1 MQPWFYCDACGDSI
15 KKPKVLA
22 HLNQCYTSSF
32 TCIDCSRQ
40 FDPSSVAGHTQCV
53 TEHDKYAK
61 GATKPGGFAEKGFY
75 EEGGKKQGSGDG
87 GGGISGE
94 EFLSTRPPWCCS
106 VCNVTCTSR
115 ETLENHATGAKHT
128 RRVRARMG
136 GVAATGKK
144 EDDMIESSE
153 NKKEEHALKKQ
164 ADSIEKKKEETKEE
178 KKEMKRKKKKKEKK
192 EEKEPDQPL
201 SKKMWKKKLKKVALK
216 ILSKNGPKM
225 RRRPFFAALASVMEE
240 RECDEEYAEK
250 ILNNS
255 HSIAFLK
262 NKKVELTDW
271 VHHHQKY
278 R

>member
-22 HLNQCYTSSF
+22 HLNQCYTASF

-75 EEGGKKQGSGDG
+75 EEGGKKQGSSVGG

-115 ETLENHATGAKHT
+115 ETLENHATGAKHK

-136 GVAATGKK
+136 GDASNGKK
-144 EDDMIESSE
+144 EEDIIENSE
-153 NKKEEHALKKQ
+153 NKKEEQTVETH
-164 ADSIEKKKEETKEE
+164 ADSKEE
-178 KKEMKRKKKKKEKK
+178 KKDEKEDEKKEIKKKKKKKDKK
-192 EEKEPDQPL
+192 EEKESERPL
-201 SKKMWKKKLKKVALK
+201 SKKRWKKKLKKVALK

-240 RECDEEYAEK
+240 RECNEEYAEK

-262 NKKVELTDW
+262 NKKIELTTW
-271 VHHHQKY
+271 VNHNRK